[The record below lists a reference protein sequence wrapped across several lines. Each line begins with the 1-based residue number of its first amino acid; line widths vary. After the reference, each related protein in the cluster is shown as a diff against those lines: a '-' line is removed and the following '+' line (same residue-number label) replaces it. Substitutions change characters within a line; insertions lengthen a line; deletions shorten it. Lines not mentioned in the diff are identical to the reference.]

1 MGMPQLWFLDQFKQ
15 PRLALDAARILGRD
29 DADLMLDDDD
39 MELQMTLAS
48 PQERDGVVHG
58 LRALCTPVQDAWKD
72 LRGLP
77 PAHPLANLVDA
88 LYVAGYVEET
98 AQPPARAQLQSA
110 WRSTVQHY
118 VDLLDAY
125 ARTLAP
131 ARHAFFSGQVQSLLG
146 EVRRL
151 LPAGA
156 GAAPGAASLEPV
168 LPSPCWE
175 NDNFYVLTMQIQLRY
190 AHRNNALALA
200 LIHQLLCLL
209 EHGLGLAT
217 TAPDEALLAAPLEAY
232 LVNVYDDRDAEA
244 CLYAFTEF
252 LQASTTPAA
261 ARACLVQT
269 APSASVAGI
278 NFALDSEEHARACS
292 AMLGE
297 SQFFTALQDP
307 ANHLLMAPACY
318 LQEYFVNYRFVE
330 TITPMI
336 TKRLTPRLK
345 EMFWRYYSEEIGH
358 EQFEL
363 ETCKQLGI
371 DTAYIAS
378 HLPLPLTQAFCDSF
392 SYLSECE
399 EIGYLTSVMVTEG
412 MPGDP
417 SLINQIL
424 SHSPVL
430 AHTFNSASL
439 AHEELNQELAH
450 QFLSRIFLSQI
461 PSVDPATQARALTIL
476 SYMIELNFRAWEDL
490 HQRVV
495 VDQQPY
501 MADAVRP
508 AYL

>member
-15 PRLALDAARILGRD
+15 PRLALDAAHILARD
-29 DADLMLDDDD
+29 DADLMLDDDE

-48 PQERDGVVHG
+48 AQERDGVLHG
-58 LRALCTPVQDAWKD
+58 LRALCQPAQEAWRD
-72 LRGLP
+72 LRSLP
-77 PAHPLANLVDA
+77 PAHPLANVVDA

-110 WRSTVQHY
+110 WRRTVQHY
-118 VDLLDAY
+118 VDLL
-125 ARTLAP
+125 ARHAATLAP
-131 ARHAFFSGQVQSLLG
+131 DRHARFTAHLQLLLG

-151 LPAGA
+151 LRTGPGTT
-156 GAAPGAASLEPV
+156 AAPDPV
-168 LPSPCWE
+168 LPPPLWS

-190 AHRNNALALA
+190 AHRNNALGLA

-209 EHGLGLAT
+209 EHGLGLAAA
-217 TAPDEALLAAPLEAY
+217 APDEAALAAPLEAY
-232 LVNVYDDRDAEA
+232 LVNVYHDRDAEA

-252 LQASTTPAA
+252 LQAATTPAA
-261 ARACLVQT
+261 ARACLAES
-269 APSASVAGI
+269 APPASMAGI
-278 NFALDSEEHARACS
+278 NFALGSEDYARACS

-297 SQFFTALQDP
+297 SRFFAALQDP

-363 ETCKQLGI
+363 ETCRQLGI

-430 AHTFNSASL
+430 AQTFNSASL

-461 PSVDPATQARALTIL
+461 PSVDPATQARALSIL

-495 VDQQPY
+495 VEGQPY
-501 MADAVRP
+501 MADAVWP
-508 AYL
+508 AHR